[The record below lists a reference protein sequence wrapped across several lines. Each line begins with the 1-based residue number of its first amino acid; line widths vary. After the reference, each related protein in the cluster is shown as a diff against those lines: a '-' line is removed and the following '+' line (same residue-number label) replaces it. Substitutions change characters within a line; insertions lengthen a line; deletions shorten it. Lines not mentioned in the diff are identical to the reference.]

1 MEQKRWN
8 KEKTNIQ
15 IVHLNS
21 TTEWVYLYVELIH
34 LDVHLKLT
42 QYCKSTKL
50 QKNFK
55 NSNNMER

>member
-8 KEKTNIQ
+8 KGKTNSK

-21 TTEWVYLYVELIH
+21 TTEWIHVYVELSH

-42 QYCKSTKL
+42 QRCKPTIL
-50 QKNFK
+50 QKFFK